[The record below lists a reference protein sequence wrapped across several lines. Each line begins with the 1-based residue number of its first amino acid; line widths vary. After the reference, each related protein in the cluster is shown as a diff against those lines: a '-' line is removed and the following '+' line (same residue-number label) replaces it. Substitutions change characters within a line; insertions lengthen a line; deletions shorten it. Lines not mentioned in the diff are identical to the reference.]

1 MVGAGYKVQ
10 AQEERPELSAEKIAC
25 GFVGLGVMGLPM
37 ARNLLR
43 AGFELTVYNRSP
55 GRTEQLESEGAV
67 SVSSPRAVA
76 ERAQIVLTCLSSPDA
91 VKEVVMGNS
100 GVLEGAKP
108 GMTFIDHSTIDP
120 ATARDVAQACRER
133 GVAALDAPVSG
144 GEQGAINGN
153 LSIMVGG
160 DEDSFQ
166 SALPVLNAMGATVRH
181 VGPSGAGQT
190 VKAANQMIVGGTI
203 GVVAEALLLL
213 EAQGVALAPALE
225 VLGGGLAG
233 SAVLDAK
240 GKRMLARDFAP
251 GAKAKLQV
259 KDLTIALN
267 LAHEAGVPVP
277 ITAITAQLF
286 EAMIATGRSDLDHGG
301 LFALL
306 AELAGRPSS

>member
-1 MVGAGYKVQ
+1 
-10 AQEERPELSAEKIAC
+10 
-25 GFVGLGVMGLPM
+25 
-37 ARNLLR
+37 
-43 AGFELTVYNRSP
+43 
-55 GRTEQLESEGAV
+55 
-67 SVSSPRAVA
+67 
-76 ERAQIVLTCLSSPDA
+76 
-91 VKEVVMGNS
+91 
-100 GVLEGAKP
+100 
-108 GMTFIDHSTIDP
+108 
-120 ATARDVAQACRER
+120 
-133 GVAALDAPVSG
+133 
-144 GEQGAINGN
+144 
-153 LSIMVGG
+153 
-160 DEDSFQ
+160 
-166 SALPVLNAMGATVRH
+166 
-181 VGPSGAGQT
+181 
-190 VKAANQMIVGGTI
+190 MIVGGTI

-225 VLGGGLAG
+225 VVGGGLAG